1 MIEEIYSKLS
11 KMLDNAVPMYVQGG
25 KKKINNAM
33 LTDLQIYVETKFK
46 YL

>member
-1 MIEEIYSKLS
+1 
-11 KMLDNAVPMYVQGG
+11 MLDNAVPMYVQGW

-33 LTDLQIYVETKFK
+33 LKDLQIYVETKFK